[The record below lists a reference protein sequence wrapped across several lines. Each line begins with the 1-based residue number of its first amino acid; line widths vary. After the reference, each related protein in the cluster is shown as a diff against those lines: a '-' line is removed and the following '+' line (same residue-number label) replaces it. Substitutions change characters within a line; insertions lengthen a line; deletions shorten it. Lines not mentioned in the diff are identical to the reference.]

1 MPFTHDKADG
11 SSNLPALNDE
21 IPSCV
26 EKDMWQSGLMHHTWN
41 MTYLGTMSSNLIL
54 SDKAVHQSLICAEV
68 KRF

>member
-11 SSNLPALNDE
+11 SSNLPALSKMGLN
-21 IPSCV
+21 
-26 EKDMWQSGLMHHTWN
+26 KDMWQSGLMHHTWN

-54 SDKAVHQSLICAEV
+54 SDKAVHQSLIYDEV